1 MITEVLIDVHVI
13 LYFVICVCIIIYTSK
28 TEKKLKKS
36 MVNTNISIALVNAD
50 PDSGDATHPMLLWG
64 THEHP
69 AAHSQLSVEH

>member
-1 MITEVLIDVHVI
+1 MCMYYY
-13 LYFVICVCIIIYTSK
+13 LYFK
-28 TEKKLKKS
+28 DWKDKLKKS
-36 MVNTNISIALVNAD
+36 MVNPNISIALVNAD